1 MENSTNSTPFL
12 RYYIATTFAVIGWG
26 LSTSFV
32 EFGLPFVNPY
42 LFLALRFLLALL
54 LATPFILLKKRKE
67 VWTVMKSR
75 WPYIIAI
82 CETAGLL
89 FQYQGQNLDVS
100 AGLSSLLTMMFIL
113 IVPVLSTVLLHEK
126 FYRNHA
132 IAIVLGIIG
141 LLFIIT
147 EGDISRLASSSILG
161 IILLLLSAT
170 SYAFYQLTTSK
181 YTRGGETDVDSIALF
196 YVVMLLI
203 TAYSWLMAIGN
214 ASVTLVVP
222 IDGWLW
228 IGMLAIFS
236 TIFAFIG
243 YFEAS
248 KGIPA
253 NTLAIVLMS
262 QMLVPFFVDIFFL
275 HMRYSLWVYS
285 GATIIVLGM
294 YFVAKIPLE
303 EPTSNDSIPNKV
315 GEFENNSP
323 IQPQPDLLK

>member
-1 MENSTNSTPFL
+1 MANNTNSTTFL
-12 RYYIATTFAVIGWG
+12 KYYIATSFAVIGWG

-54 LATPFILLKKRKE
+54 LVTPYILLKKRKE
-67 VWTVMKSR
+67 VLSVMKSR

-82 CETAGLL
+82 CETTGLL
-89 FQYQGQNLDVS
+89 FQYLGQNLDVA

-113 IVPVLSTVLLHEK
+113 EVPVLSTVLLHEK

-132 IAIVLGIIG
+132 IAIVLGLIG
-141 LLFIIT
+141 LFFIIT
-147 EGDISRLASSSILG
+147 EGDISRLVSSSILG
-161 IILLLLSAT
+161 IVLLLLSAT

-181 YTRGGETDVDSIALF
+181 YTRGSETDVDSIALF

-203 TAYSWLMAIGN
+203 TTYSWLMAFVN
-214 ASVTLVVP
+214 SSVTLAVP
-222 IDGWLW
+222 IDGWIW

-236 TIFAFIG
+236 TIFAFTG

-253 NTLAIVLMS
+253 NTLAIILMS
-262 QMLVPFFVDIFFL
+262 QMLVPFFVDVFFL
-275 HMRYSLWVYS
+275 HMNYSLWVYC
-285 GATIIVLGM
+285 GAIIIVLGM
-294 YFVAKIPLE
+294 YFVAKIPLDE
-303 EPTSNDSIPNKV
+303 STNNNSSLNKASQS
-315 GEFENNSP
+315 ENNLP
-323 IQPQPDLLK
+323 IQVQPGLLK

>member
-1 MENSTNSTPFL
+1 MPNNASTTNFL
-12 RYYIATTFAVIGWG
+12 KYYIGTTFAVIGWG

-42 LFLALRFLLALL
+42 LFLAIRFLVALL
-54 LATPFILLKKRKE
+54 IVTPVILLKKRQE

-82 CETAGLL
+82 CETSGLL

-132 IAIVLGIIG
+132 IAIVLGIVG

-161 IILLLLSAT
+161 IVLLLLSAT

-181 YTRGGETDVDSIALF
+181 YTRGGKTDVDSIALF

-203 TAYSWLMAIGN
+203 TTYSWLMAIGN
-214 ASVTLVVP
+214 SSVTF
-222 IDGWLW
+222 IIAFDGWLW

-253 NTLAIVLMS
+253 NTLAILLMT

-275 HMRYSLWVYS
+275 HRFYSLWVTI
-285 GATIIVLGM
+285 GALIIVLGM
-294 YFVAKIPLE
+294 YFVVKIPLE
-303 EPTSNDSIPNKV
+303 EPESQNSLGKETSQNDSGLPAQV
-315 GEFENNSP
+315 
-323 IQPQPDLLK
+323 QPQILK